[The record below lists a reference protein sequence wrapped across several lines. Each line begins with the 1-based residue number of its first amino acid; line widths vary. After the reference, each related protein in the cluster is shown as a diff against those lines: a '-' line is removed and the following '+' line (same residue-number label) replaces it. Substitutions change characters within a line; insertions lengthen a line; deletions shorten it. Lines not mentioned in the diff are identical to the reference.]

1 MEMRNGT
8 VTFQYS
14 YIARLYGNP
23 APNTIRVILRGL
35 ASAPPGYSQLQNVA
49 ELLNSRATN
58 REKAE
63 YFVLAS
69 MRNPF
74 HMNTENDRTLNLSVA
89 NTKVS
94 TERILKNRLLRL
106 QSNRVYFYYEDIS
119 HGY

>member
-8 VTFQYS
+8 VAFQYM
-14 YIARLYGNP
+14 YVTRLFGNP
-23 APNTIRVILRGL
+23 RPDTITIILKSLATAP
-35 ASAPPGYSQLQNVA
+35 SGYSQLQNVA
-49 ELLNSRATN
+49 ELLKSRATN

-74 HMNTENDRTLNLSVA
+74 QMDADNDRSLNLSVA
-89 NTKVS
+89 NTQMT
-94 TERILKNRLLRL
+94 TESILKNRLLRVTG
-106 QSNRVYFYYEDIS
+106 NKVYFYYEDIS